1 MCMCRNDFLGVLEP
15 YMEQEKKLIMEF
27 LRQHV
32 SAFRTM
38 PRGLVTNLA
47 QHVQQ
52 ASAAGSSPSS
62 TELAD
67 SACASCRCLAHSV
80 LDYGPA

>member
-1 MCMCRNDFLGVLEP
+1 MCVCRNDFLGVLEP

-52 ASAAGSSPSS
+52 ASAASLRPAL
-62 TELAD
+62 TELA
-67 SACASCRCLAHSV
+67 ACPC
-80 LDYGPA
+80 P